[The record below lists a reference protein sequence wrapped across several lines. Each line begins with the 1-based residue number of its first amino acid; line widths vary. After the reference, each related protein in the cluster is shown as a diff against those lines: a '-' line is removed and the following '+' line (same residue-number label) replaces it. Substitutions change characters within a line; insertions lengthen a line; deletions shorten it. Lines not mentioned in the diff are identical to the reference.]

1 MPSVALADLARARDA
16 MFEALIA
23 TLVADT
29 RTSAAWLSGSHGR
42 GEDDE
47 WSDFDF
53 HLAVADDAMPAI
65 LDDPM
70 PWFQMAGEVL
80 LVQANFPSDSMPEG
94 RFWLVIYPGP
104 FHIDWNIGPASAAA
118 RPAASRLLFEKQPVP
133 IAADPPPLAAE
144 AVRDEAQRTL
154 EFFWAM
160 APIAV
165 KYAGRGWTSQAVR
178 QVALLRRACMRLCR
192 LVDSAPVRG
201 PDAYDQNRP
210 PAPEMLALLPAFDR
224 NIDPSEC
231 LRVIAAFCEAVSELH
246 PGLESGGVA
255 VPLRMPAEVARLVS
269 VARSEATAGA
279 ARRGTGRFR

>member
-1 MPSVALADLARARDA
+1 MPVSLADLARARDA

-29 RTSAAWLSGSHGR
+29 RTVAAWLSGSHGR

-53 HLAVADDAMPAI
+53 HLAVDDDAMPAV
-65 LDDPM
+65 LADPM
-70 PWFQMAGEVL
+70 SWFAMAGEVL

-94 RFWLVIYPGP
+94 RFWLVIYAGP
-104 FHIDWNIGPASAAA
+104 FQIDWNTGPASAAA

-165 KYAGRGWTSQAVR
+165 KYAGRGWSSQAVQ
-178 QVALLRRACMRLCR
+178 QVALLRRAYMRLWR
-192 LVDSAPVRG
+192 LVDSPPVRG

-210 PAPEMLALLPAFDR
+210 PEPELLASIPDFAGT
-224 NIDPSEC
+224 IDPPEC
-231 LRVIAAFCEAVSELH
+231 LRVIATFCEAVSELH
-246 PGLESGGVA
+246 PGLESRGFA
-255 VPLRMPAEVARLVS
+255 VPLRMPAEVVHLIAI
-269 VARSEATAGA
+269 AQTETATGA
-279 ARRGTGRFR
+279 VRRGTGRFR